1 MRKSAA
7 WINGLLVE
15 TEDSYIRENPGTL
28 EPLEKVFLCSKKEVE
43 NACKSAHG
51 AFELW
56 SNTPG
61 NIRGNILFKIAEKIR
76 QRSDDLAVIN
86 SEETGK
92 PIKESKLVEMAGVA
106 RTFEYYAGMASKI
119 HGQSQTITP
128 ELLSLT
134 LKEPIGVIGM
144 ILPWNFPLLLVSWKM
159 APALAAGCT
168 MVIKPSELT
177 PHGTIELAQICEE
190 CGIPK
195 GVINVCPGKGE
206 EAGSELIKNELIS
219 KISFTGSTLVGKHIV
234 EVTSKNLPKLSLEL
248 GGKAPNIVF
257 EDAEIDSCIE
267 ANLRGGFF
275 NQGENCTAVT
285 RLLVHDKI
293 YNKFKKTFLQK
304 ISAIKQGYPLEQ
316 ETEIGALISEDHL
329 KKVEKLVEQGLQQG
343 GKLLVGG
350 KKNPSL
356 VGHFFLPT
364 VIEID
369 PSENNV
375 LFTEEVFGPVV
386 AIMPFSK
393 EEEAIKLANQ
403 TNYGL
408 AGGIWTKDISR
419 AIRVSKKINAGYLWI
434 NTYGGIIP
442 ETPYGGFK
450 QSGSGKELGL
460 EGIEEFFKLKNISI
474 FIGDSLPK
482 WYGNK

>member
-1 MRKSAA
+1 
-7 WINGLLVE
+7 
-15 TEDSYIRENPGTL
+15 
-28 EPLEKVFLCSKKEVE
+28 
-43 NACKSAHG
+43 
-51 AFELW
+51 
-56 SNTPG
+56 
-61 NIRGNILFKIAEKIR
+61 
-76 QRSDDLAVIN
+76 
-86 SEETGK
+86 
-92 PIKESKLVEMAGVA
+92 
-106 RTFEYYAGMASKI
+106 
-119 HGQSQTITP
+119 
-128 ELLSLT
+128 
-134 LKEPIGVIGM
+134 
-144 ILPWNFPLLLVSWKM
+144 
-159 APALAAGCT
+159 

-206 EAGSELIKNELIS
+206 EAGSERIKNELIS

-343 GKLLVGG
+343 GKLLVRG

-356 VGHFFLPT
+356 EGHFFVPT
-364 VIEID
+364 GIEID
-369 PSENNV
+369 PS
-375 LFTEEVFGPVV
+375 
-386 AIMPFSK
+386 
-393 EEEAIKLANQ
+393 
-403 TNYGL
+403 
-408 AGGIWTKDISR
+408 
-419 AIRVSKKINAGYLWI
+419 
-434 NTYGGIIP
+434 
-442 ETPYGGFK
+442 
-450 QSGSGKELGL
+450 
-460 EGIEEFFKLKNISI
+460 
-474 FIGDSLPK
+474 
-482 WYGNK
+482 